1 MLCTLEATLPNRLAV
16 YCTDGHIMIDD
27 FFLRPRRWLIFRGN
41 GPMPNPRCCT
51 TQWPGGGY
59 TFQAQ
64 EVMRCLRAGE
74 LQSPTVPWAD
84 TLAVA
89 RTLERWQVGGR
100 PHESSD
106 CGTVMERLTGVIQ
119 PYAWGSPTVI
129 PELLGVRADR

>member
-16 YCTDGHIMIDD
+16 YCSDGHILFDD
-27 FFLRPRRWLIFRGN
+27 FFLRPAEMLLFRGN
-41 GPMPNPRCCT
+41 GPDVEPEVCT

-64 EVMRCLRAGE
+64 EVMRCVRAGE

-89 RTLERWQVGGR
+89 RTLERWRSAV
-100 PHESSD
+100 
-106 CGTVMERLTGVIQ
+106 
-119 PYAWGSPTVI
+119 
-129 PELLGVRADR
+129 DRTNPQIAAP